1 MNIKITLSTNEIFTN
16 ITVPENYDFDRDI
29 CNLIPEL
36 KEELAKNILNGTTA
50 VNVKIEKDWE
60 VKIMTMRE
68 KQNISTIEREIAV
81 IVDTLSRTTDVTSP
95 QYYGSVKTLIQLEE
109 VLKRMKELYE

>member
-29 CNLIPEL
+29 CDLIPEL

-50 VNVKIEKDWE
+50 VNVKIENDWE
-60 VKIMTMRE
+60 VKIMTTRE
-68 KQNISTIEREIAV
+68 KKNISTIEREIAV
-81 IVDTLSRTTDVTSP
+81 IVDTLNSITDVTSP

>member
-16 ITVPENYDFDRDI
+16 ITIPENYDFDRDI

-50 VNVKIEKDWE
+50 VNVKIEKD
-60 VKIMTMRE
+60 
-68 KQNISTIEREIAV
+68 
-81 IVDTLSRTTDVTSP
+81 
-95 QYYGSVKTLIQLEE
+95 
-109 VLKRMKELYE
+109 